1 MTGWYVPVGRCGME
15 CQCPHLT
22 VEDTEFPEG
31 LSGIVKVAQL
41 LSKAEEEWGLTPG
54 QGLTVPT
61 FLIRPSQCFAKSE
74 FVD

>member
-1 MTGWYVPVGRCGME
+1 ME

-41 LSKAEEEWGLTPG
+41 LSKAEEEWGLNPG
-54 QGLTVPT
+54 QWITVST
-61 FLIRPSQCFAKSE
+61 FLIRPSQGFAKSE